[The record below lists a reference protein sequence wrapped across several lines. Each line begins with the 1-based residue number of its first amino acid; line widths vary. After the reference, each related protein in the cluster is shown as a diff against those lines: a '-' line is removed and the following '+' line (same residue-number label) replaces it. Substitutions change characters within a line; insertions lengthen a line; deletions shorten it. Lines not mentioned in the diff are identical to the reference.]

1 MTDVPVIPMQSK
13 KSIAN
18 DSESKKTTTVVVNQ
32 TVFPKKKKDKKEK
45 KKKEKKEKLK
55 PVIESDDDSAD
66 GTVACT
72 VDLRTKQLSKNGQYR
87 IDALNQKRLDLMDW
101 IEDMEQQNNVC

>member
-1 MTDVPVIPMQSK
+1 MVSK
-13 KSIAN
+13 KSIAT

-45 KKKEKKEKLK
+45 KKKKEKEKEKKEKLK
-55 PVIESDDDSAD
+55 PLIESDDDSGD